1 MQLCNEDDLGVS
13 QQTVSR
19 VISETVDALCEQ
31 HILKRFIKFPPIEQ
45 LQKKMEQ
52 FREIAGFP
60 EVVGAI
66 DGTHIRIAK
75 PTEFEIEYVNRKMF
89 HGINV
94 QVVFDAKYNI
104 INLEAKWPGSV
115 HDSRI
120 VNESGL
126 KTMFETAKVCKI
138 SFVCAILHNICKDR
152 NIQLLLEDEDGHGQ
166 PPSEDNLQM
175 ADDDDDD
182 NRVEASPA
190 GIKPGSE
197 CHTGKSFK

>member
-1 MQLCNEDDLGVS
+1 
-13 QQTVSR
+13 
-19 VISETVDALCEQ
+19 
-31 HILKRFIKFPPIEQ
+31 
-45 LQKKMEQ
+45 
-52 FREIAGFP
+52 
-60 EVVGAI
+60 
-66 DGTHIRIAK
+66 
-75 PTEFEIEYVNRKMF
+75 
-89 HGINV
+89 
-94 QVVFDAKYNI
+94 
-104 INLEAKWPGSV
+104 
-115 HDSRI
+115 
-120 VNESGL
+120 
-126 KTMFETAKVCKI
+126 MFETGAVPAGCHLLGDSGYGSKSWLLTPYLRPQPGYQLNYNRAHKKTRSVVERGIGQWKRRFHVLHSEIRLTPAAKVCKI